1 MRGLKGLR
9 GLVGLRGLRVAVV
22 MMGLMALAGCR
33 RQAVERVEWVS
44 MGTVA
49 AVQARGA
56 AGDVLA
62 KARSAAQM
70 VCGEV
75 ELLLN
80 AHEKSS
86 EISRLAG
93 RADEDVLAA
102 CDAKVRPCY
111 AAAFALA
118 KLTAGAFNPRWRGA
132 NTLDLGAIAKGY
144 AVDLAAQAVTNQTET
159 GDILLDLGGNLKAV
173 RGDWTVGVK
182 DGETFMLREGEACAT
197 SARYYRGEH
206 IKDGRTGA
214 DVANGLYSVTV
225 IHPTSAML
233 ADGLSTVL
241 FILGREKGMAFVKE
255 HYPEVRVFW
264 L

>member
-1 MRGLKGLR
+1 M
-9 GLVGLRGLRVAVV
+9 LRGLRVAVV
-22 MMGLMALAGCR
+22 MVGLMALVGCQ

-56 AGDVLA
+56 TDDVLA
-62 KARSAAQM
+62 KAHSVAQAE
-70 VCGEV
+70 CGEV

-80 AHEKSS
+80 AHEKDS

-93 RADEDVLAA
+93 RTDEEVLAA
-102 CDAKVRPCY
+102 CDAKMRPCY
-111 AAAFALA
+111 AAAFALT
-118 KLTAGAFNPRWRGA
+118 KLTAGAFNPRWRGT
-132 NTLDLGAIAKGY
+132 NTLDMGAIAKGF
-144 AVDLAAQAVTNQTET
+144 AVDLAAQAVAGKTET

-182 DGETFMLREGEACAT
+182 DGETFTLREGEACAT
-197 SARYYRGEH
+197 SARYYRGDH
-206 IKDGRTGA
+206 IKDGRTGS
-214 DVANGLYSVTV
+214 DVANGIYSVTV
-225 IHPTSAML
+225 VHPTSAML

-241 FILGREKGMAFVKE
+241 FILGKEKGAAFVEE

>member
-1 MRGLKGLR
+1 
-9 GLVGLRGLRVAVV
+9 
-22 MMGLMALAGCR
+22 
-33 RQAVERVEWVS
+33 

-56 AGDVLA
+56 TGDVLT
-62 KARSAAQM
+62 KVRSAAQT
-70 VCGEV
+70 VCGKV
-75 ELLLN
+75 ENLLN
-80 AHEKSS
+80 AHSGDS
-86 EISRLAG
+86 EITRLAG
-93 RADEDVLAA
+93 RTDEDVLASCEA
-102 CDAKVRPCY
+102 LVRPCY

-118 KLTAGAFNPRWRGA
+118 KLTDGAFNPRWRGP
-132 NTLDLGAIAKGY
+132 NTLDLGAIAKGF
-144 AVDLAAQAVTNQTET
+144 AVDLAAQTVANETKT

-182 DGETFMLREGEACAT
+182 DGETFLLREGEACAT
-197 SARYYRGEH
+197 SARYYRGDH

-214 DVANGLYSVTV
+214 DVANGVYSVTV

-241 FILGREKGMAFVKE
+241 FILGREKGMSFVKK

>member
-1 MRGLKGLR
+1 MLR
-9 GLVGLRGLRVAVV
+9 GLGAAVV
-22 MMGLMALAGCR
+22 MVGLMALAGCW
-33 RQAVERVEWVS
+33 RQTVERVEWVS

-49 AVQARGA
+49 AVQTRGA
-56 AGDVLA
+56 TGDVLA
-62 KARSAAQM
+62 KARSAAQA

-80 AHEKSS
+80 AHEKNS

-93 RADEDVLAA
+93 RTDEEVLAA

-132 NTLDLGAIAKGY
+132 NTLDLGAIAKGF
-144 AVDLAAQAVTNQTET
+144 AVDLAAQAVAGEAET
-159 GDILLDLGGNLKAV
+159 GDLLLDLGGNLKAV

-182 DGETFMLREGEACAT
+182 DGETFTLREGEACAT
-197 SARYYRGEH
+197 SARYYRGDH
-206 IKDGRTGA
+206 IKDGRTGS
-214 DVANGLYSVTV
+214 DVANGIHSVTV
-225 IHPTSAML
+225 VHPTSAML

-241 FILGREKGMAFVKE
+241 FILGREKGAAFVKE